1 MTLDHGATGNGRVL
15 ALVGRTAHFRA
26 LGLTIRGGLAGEGAV
41 NLHLR
46 IRWPCHYGEMRTLSI
61 SFITFVVLLTMSP
74 AALAQTPALPPVQT
88 PAPPPPPSP
97 PPPPPG
103 WTGSFGAG
111 LALTQGNSDTS
122 TINVAYDVK
131 RDVGSPFL
139 FRSAGL
145 YIRGESEGALTTNRL
160 AFDGRVDRK
169 LNARTSLF
177 GQVQYL
183 RDEFKQI
190 DYLVSPTGGISQL
203 LVKNDRTELGVD
215 AGLGIVWE
223 QNPGFEL
230 KTDGAVVAG
239 QNFRH
244 KLTTTAEITER
255 FSALWKMDDFD
266 DALYIFGAGLAANIT
281 GQTQLKAEFL
291 ETFKNKP
298 PVATVKKSDVAVLL
312 SFVYKY

>member
-1 MTLDHGATGNGRVL
+1 M
-15 ALVGRTAHFRA
+15 
-26 LGLTIRGGLAGEGAV
+26 AV
-41 NLHLR
+41 A
-46 IRWPCHYGEMRTLSI
+46 P
-61 SFITFVVLLTMSP
+61 V
-74 AALAQTPALPPVQT
+74 ALAQTPTLPPAQT
-88 PAPPPPPSP
+88 PPPPAPAPP

-122 TINVAYDVK
+122 TVNVAYDVK
-131 RDVGSPFL
+131 RDTGSKFL

-145 YIRGESEGALTTNRL
+145 FIRGESEGELTTNRL

-169 LNARTSLF
+169 LNDRTSLF

-183 RDEFKQI
+183 RDEFKEI
-190 DYLVSPTGGISQL
+190 DYLVSPTVGIAQQ

-215 AGLGIVWE
+215 AGVGMVWE
-223 QNPGFEL
+223 QNPGRDL

-239 QNFRH
+239 QDFKY
-244 KLTTTAEITER
+244 KLTKTSEFIQK

-266 DALYIFGAGLAANIT
+266 DGLYIFRVGLAANIT
-281 GQTQLKAEFL
+281 DQTQLKAEFL

-298 PVATVKKSDVAVLL
+298 PSADVQKSDVAILL

>member
-1 MTLDHGATGNGRVL
+1 MRLIRSRL
-15 ALVGRTAHFRA
+15 AILIVA
-26 LGLTIRGGLAGEGAV
+26 L
-41 NLHLR
+41 
-46 IRWPCHYGEMRTLSI
+46 LSCA
-61 SFITFVVLLTMSP
+61 P
-74 AALAQTPALPPVQT
+74 AALAQTPTLPPPQT
-88 PAPPPPPSP
+88 PPPPAPPPP

-122 TINVAYDVK
+122 TINLAYDVK
-131 RDVGSPFL
+131 RDTGSPFL

-145 YIRGESEGALTTNRL
+145 FIRGESEGELTTNRL
-160 AFDGRVDRK
+160 ALTGRVDRK
-169 LNARTSLF
+169 LTERTSLF

-190 DYLVSPTGGISQL
+190 DYLVSPTVGLARQ
-203 LVKNDRTELGVD
+203 LVKTDRTELGVD
-215 AGLGIVWE
+215 AGVGIVWE

-244 KLTTTAEITER
+244 KLTATSEFIER
-255 FSALWKMDDFD
+255 FSALWKMDDFVD
-266 DALYIFGAGLAANIT
+266 GLYIFGVGLAANIT
-281 GQTQLKAEFL
+281 DLTQLKAEFL
-291 ETFKNKP
+291 ETFKNRP
-298 PVATVKKSDVAVLL
+298 PSADVKKSDIAVLL

>member
-1 MTLDHGATGNGRVL
+1 MTRDHGAIGDGGRNRKPEGGGTWQNNRMPFVHSRAAFMLVAAL
-15 ALVGRTAHFRA
+15 AFA
-26 LGLTIRGGLAGEGAV
+26 
-41 NLHLR
+41 
-46 IRWPCHYGEMRTLSI
+46 
-61 SFITFVVLLTMSP
+61 P
-74 AALAQTPALPPVQT
+74 AALAQTPTLPPTQT
-88 PAPPPPPSP
+88 PPPPAPAPP

-131 RDVGSPFL
+131 RDTGSKFL
-139 FRSAGL
+139 FRSAAL
-145 YIRGESEGALTTNRL
+145 FIRGESEGELTTNRV

-169 LNARTSLF
+169 LNDGTSLF

-183 RDEFKQI
+183 RDEFKEI
-190 DYLVSPTGGISQL
+190 DYLVSPTVGIAQQ

-215 AGLGIVWE
+215 AGVGMVWE
-223 QNPGFEL
+223 QNPGRDL

-239 QNFRH
+239 QDFKY
-244 KLTTTAEITER
+244 KLTKTSEFIQK
-255 FSALWKMDDFD
+255 FSALWKMDDFND
-266 DALYIFGAGLAANIT
+266 GLYIFRVGLAANIT
-281 GQTQLKAEFL
+281 DQTQLKAEFL

-298 PVATVKKSDVAVLL
+298 PSADVQKSDVAILL